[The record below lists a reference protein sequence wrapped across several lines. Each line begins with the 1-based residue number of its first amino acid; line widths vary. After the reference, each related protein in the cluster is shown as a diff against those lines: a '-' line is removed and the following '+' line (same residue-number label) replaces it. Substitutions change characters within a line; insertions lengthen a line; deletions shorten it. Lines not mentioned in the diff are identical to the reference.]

1 MSDIT
6 NEPLGGGRIEARE
19 LEQEMRSSYLDYAMS
34 VIVGRALPDVRDGL
48 KPVHRRVLF
57 GMHEAGLQPNRPYKK
72 SAATVG
78 DVMGKY
84 HPHGDASIYDTLVR
98 MAQPFSLRYP
108 LVDGQGNFG
117 SIDDDPPAAMRYC
130 TIGNTRVRT
139 ARGTLRID
147 AIHRDLAPDSERE
160 VELEVLDR
168 LGRPVRASRIFHSGD
183 HPTLR
188 LRTREGFELVATENH
203 PILCLVDMVGVPLLL
218 WKRLDEITV
227 GERVLLSRTRT
238 PMVDPA
244 LESEDQLALLLG
256 ALVSEG
262 WASYRRVGFA
272 NTDQDFF
279 SSVVDAYDALVGHD
293 RSLRR
298 ETLPSGAILHRLEV
312 QRYDAWQDTPLAEL
326 VGLQSREKSVPET
339 VWQRGPAFKRVFL
352 QALFT
357 GDGSSSL
364 LPRKTTQISYST
376 YSEQLAKDVQLL
388 LLEFGVVSR
397 LCRYDKGEI
406 KVYIGNRRDARL
418 FARNVG
424 FLGAKQRKLD
434 AELTQ
439 VPRESTAL
447 SHDHVP
453 FIADYIRSDCGSRWA
468 DKDWLRR
475 HNVDRVERWEQGG
488 TAILERIGSEEVKA
502 VVEPLVT
509 GDYYYAEVASVEPAG
524 VQAVYSLRVDSD
536 DHSFLTNGFVSH
548 NTEARLSKMATE
560 MLRDIDADTVDFEPN
575 YDESRRQPTVL
586 PSRFPNLL
594 VNGSA
599 GIAVGMATNMPPH
612 RLGEIVDA
620 IVQLI
625 DKPDANVDDL
635 MKHVKGP
642 DFPTGAIIVGRQ
654 GIRDAYRTGR
664 GRIVSRAR
672 AHIEELRGGKNA
684 IIVTELPYGVKK
696 GGDGGVIKK
705 IADLVQDKVITEI
718 SDLADHSDRTGMRI
732 QIELKRE
739 AIPQVVLNKLF
750 KHTSLQATF
759 GYNAVALVDNVPKTL
774 SLLEL
779 VTHYLD
785 YQREIITR
793 RSKYELRKAEERAHV
808 LAGYLIALDNLDE
821 VIRVIRGADDTEAA
835 REQLMAQFS
844 LSEIQATAILDLR
857 LRALTG
863 LERKRVE
870 QEYADLQERIAEL
883 RAILGDPARID
894 GLIREELLELKAVYG
909 KSDDRRTEI
918 IAAEGEFSLEDM
930 IAEEDMVIA
939 ITRSG
944 YIKRLPV
951 TSYRE
956 QRRGGIGVMGMD
968 LKDEDYIEHLFV
980 ASTHDY
986 VLFFTTVGKVYRL
999 KVHELPL
1006 GSRQSK
1012 GRAIVNLLPFR
1023 QDESVRAVI
1032 ATRDYKEAKY
1042 LVFATKKGVVKKT
1055 EFLAYNT
1062 PLKADGIIAIKLR
1075 EVDELVGV
1083 RLSDGDD
1090 DVLMVSRGGQAIR
1103 FHESEVRSM
1112 GRDASGV
1119 RGMNLRAGD
1128 EVIELDIAQDDTD
1141 LLVVTENG
1149 YGKRTRVSE
1158 YPVKGRGGLGVKT
1171 VQLTE
1176 ARGKLAGASIV
1187 RDGFQ
1192 VMLISNGGTVI
1203 RIPVEDVK
1211 RLGRSTQGVIVM
1223 RLRGDEQV
1231 SSLAL
1236 VMESTATD
1244 SAVEAAADAA
1254 VEAGIEPAAEP
1265 YFDEDGFAAASD
1277 DDA

>member
-6 NEPLGGGRIEARE
+6 NEPLSGGRIESRE

-48 KPVHRRVLF
+48 KPVHRRVLY

-117 SIDDDPPAAMRYC
+117 SVDDDPAAAMRY
-130 TIGNTRVRT
+130 
-139 ARGTLRID
+139 
-147 AIHRDLAPDSERE
+147 
-160 VELEVLDR
+160 
-168 LGRPVRASRIFHSGD
+168 
-183 HPTLR
+183 
-188 LRTREGFELVATENH
+188 
-203 PILCLVDMVGVPLLL
+203 
-218 WKRLDEITV
+218 
-227 GERVLLSRTRT
+227 
-238 PMVDPA
+238 
-244 LESEDQLALLLG
+244 
-256 ALVSEG
+256 
-262 WASYRRVGFA
+262 
-272 NTDQDFF
+272 
-279 SSVVDAYDALVGHD
+279 
-293 RSLRR
+293 
-298 ETLPSGAILHRLEV
+298 
-312 QRYDAWQDTPLAEL
+312 
-326 VGLQSREKSVPET
+326 
-339 VWQRGPAFKRVFL
+339 
-352 QALFT
+352 
-357 GDGSSSL
+357 
-364 LPRKTTQISYST
+364 
-376 YSEQLAKDVQLL
+376 
-388 LLEFGVVSR
+388 
-397 LCRYDKGEI
+397 
-406 KVYIGNRRDARL
+406 
-418 FARNVG
+418 
-424 FLGAKQRKLD
+424 
-434 AELTQ
+434 
-439 VPRESTAL
+439 
-447 SHDHVP
+447 
-453 FIADYIRSDCGSRWA
+453 
-468 DKDWLRR
+468 
-475 HNVDRVERWEQGG
+475 
-488 TAILERIGSEEVKA
+488 
-502 VVEPLVT
+502 
-509 GDYYYAEVASVEPAG
+509 
-524 VQAVYSLRVDSD
+524 
-536 DHSFLTNGFVSH
+536 
-548 NTEARLSKMATE
+548 TEARLSRMATE
-560 MLRDIDADTVDFEPN
+560 MLRDIDADTVDFGPN
-575 YDESRRQPTVL
+575 YDESRKEPSVL

-612 RLGEIVDA
+612 RLGEVVDA

-625 DKPDANVDDL
+625 DKPETNVDDL

-642 DFPTGAIIVGRQ
+642 DFPTGAIVLGRQ

-664 GRIVSRAR
+664 GRIVMRAR
-672 AHIEELRGGKNA
+672 AHIEELRGGKSA
-684 IIVTELPYGVKK
+684 IVVTELPYGVKK
-696 GGDGGVIKK
+696 GGEAGVIKK
-705 IADLVQDKVITEI
+705 IADLVQDKVITEV

-732 QIELKRE
+732 QIELKRD
-739 AIPQVVLNKLF
+739 AIPQVALNKLY

-779 VTHYLD
+779 VRHYLD
-785 YQREIITR
+785 YQREVVTR
-793 RSKYELRKAEERAHV
+793 RSKYELRKAEDRAHV

-821 VIRVIRGADDTEAA
+821 VIRVIRGAPDTDAA
-835 REQLMAQFS
+835 RADLQARFE

-870 QEYADLQERIAEL
+870 DEYADLQERIAEL

-894 GLIREELLELKAVYG
+894 GLIREELLELKSIYG

-918 IAAEGEFSLEDM
+918 VAAEGEVSLEDM

-951 TSYRE
+951 SSYRE

-1032 ATRDYKEAKY
+1032 ATRDFKEAKY
-1042 LVFATKKGVVKKT
+1042 LVFATKGGVVKKT

-1062 PLKADGIIAIKLR
+1062 PLKADGIIAIKMR
-1075 EVDELVGV
+1075 DDDELVGV
-1083 RLSDGDD
+1083 RLSDGNDD
-1090 DVLMVSRGGQAIR
+1090 ILMVSRGGQAIR
-1103 FHESEVRSM
+1103 FHESDVRAM

-1128 EVIELDIAQDDTD
+1128 EVISVNVAQDDAD

-1149 YGKRTRVSE
+1149 YGKRTPLHE

-1171 VQLTE
+1171 VQLTD
-1176 ARGKLAGASIV
+1176 AKGKLAGARVV
-1187 RDGFQ
+1187 RDGYA
-1192 VMLISNGGTVI
+1192 VMLISTGGTVI
-1203 RIPVEDVK
+1203 RMSVEEIK

-1223 RLRGDEQV
+1223 RLRGDDERV
-1231 SSLAL
+1231 SSLAP
-1236 VMESTATD
+1236 VVD
-1244 SAVEAAADAA
+1244 SDAEDDAA
-1254 VEAGIEPAAEP
+1254 PGACCRARRRVAAPLFHNPGERCM
-1265 YFDEDGFAAASD
+1265 FVTGGLHTL
-1277 DDA
+1277 